1 MNALHT
7 KRLFVGLPI
16 TPDPALGMLL
26 ARLKNSFH
34 QSRINW
40 VKLQNLH
47 LTLKFLGET
56 PVDMIPALN
65 EALGAVASQHQA
77 FAYSFDKCGVFGS
90 RYDPRV
96 IWVGAESYPEAM
108 KNLAHEVLNACALA
122 GFPRD
127 RQNFVPHLTLGR
139 IKKLAD
145 KSHFQD
151 VMRHLPAATY
161 QQLSVNEF
169 HLYESELHPTGS
181 EYTILSTFRLCLPG
195 EKFKKNKNI

>member
-7 KRLFVGLPI
+7 KRLFVGVPI
-16 TPDPALGMLL
+16 APDPALGMLL
-26 ARLKNSFH
+26 ARLKNSLQ
-34 QSRINW
+34 QSRISW
-40 VKLQNLH
+40 VRLQNLH
-47 LTLKFLGET
+47 LTLKFLGES
-56 PVDMIPALN
+56 PVDKIAALN
-65 EALGAVASQHQA
+65 EALQAVASKHQA

-96 IWVGAESYPEAM
+96 IWVGAESHPEAM
-108 KNLAHEVLNACALA
+108 KKLAHEVLDACAAA

-145 KSHFQD
+145 KNHFQD

-161 QQLSVNEF
+161 QQLSVREF
-169 HLYESELHPTGS
+169 HLYESVLHTTGP
-181 EYTILSTFRLCLPG
+181 EYTILSTFRLC
-195 EKFKKNKNI
+195 